1 MIIRV
6 CDPPQLAIGPPIGFA
21 ARGNEFAGW
30 KEPLA
35 EGVPAPDWA
44 AGHNANRTGLIA
56 EVARFNLTVNHPP
69 RQLPIPAVA
78 DKRVEVRTK

>member
-21 ARGNEFAGW
+21 AKGNEFAGW

-35 EGVPAPDWA
+35 
-44 AGHNANRTGLIA
+44 
-56 EVARFNLTVNHPP
+56 
-69 RQLPIPAVA
+69 A
-78 DKRVEVRTK
+78 DKRGEVRTK